1 MEKMGVGEDLRALAN
16 SIIDS
21 YELRVRTVSTLI
33 NQAYQL
39 LKSFQTEIE
48 DMIAGLRDNLAGAE
62 SLRKKDFDHMISDV
76 IERRRQREEEA
87 EQTLKS
93 FQEEEGEMIS
103 RLREIILRGN
113 SSSLED
119 NIKAIKEDIFKR
131 QKEREK
137 KIIKTLQCFQIE
149 QEELRVALKKLLSKG
164 EGVKIKDLR
173 IVLNSLRTRQSDR
186 DAELIKMLEEFEV
199 VRGKVQTQWQ
209 TVERVSG

>member
-1 MEKMGVGEDLRALAN
+1 MGVGEDLRALAN

-39 LKSFQTEIE
+39 LKSFQIEIE
-48 DMIAGLRDNLAGAE
+48 NMIAGLRDNLARAE
-62 SLRKKDFDHMISDV
+62 SLRKKDFDQMISDV

-87 EQTLKS
+87 GETLKR

-119 NIKAIKEDIFKR
+119 IKAIKEDIFKR
-131 QKEREK
+131 QKEREN

-164 EGVKIKDLR
+164 ERVKIKDLR
-173 IVLNSLRTRQSDR
+173 IMLKSLSTRQIDR
-186 DAELIKMLEEFEV
+186 DTELIKMLEEFEV
-199 VRGKVQTQWQ
+199 VRGRVQTQWQ
-209 TVERVSG
+209 AVSRVSG

>member
-1 MEKMGVGEDLRALAN
+1 MGVGEDLRALAN

-21 YELRVRTVSTLI
+21 YELRVRTVSALI

-39 LKSFQTEIE
+39 LKSFETEIE
-48 DMIAGLRDNLAGAE
+48 DMIAGLRDNLAGVE

-87 EQTLKS
+87 EQTLKR
-93 FQEEEGEMIS
+93 FREEEGEMIS

-164 EGVKIKDLR
+164 EGVKIRDLR
-173 IVLNSLRTRQSDR
+173 ITLRSLRTRQSDR

-209 TVERVSG
+209 AVERVSG

>member
-1 MEKMGVGEDLRALAN
+1 MGVGEDLRALAN

-87 EQTLKS
+87 EQTLNR
-93 FQEEEGEMIS
+93 FREEEGEMVS
-103 RLREIILRGN
+103 RLREIVLRGN

-119 NIKAIKEDIFKR
+119 IKAIKEDIFKR

-149 QEELRVALKKLLSKG
+149 QEELKVALKKLLSKG

-173 IVLNSLRTRQSDR
+173 IVLNSLRTRQNDR
-186 DAELIKMLEEFEV
+186 DAELTSMLDDFELIRDRV
-199 VRGKVQTQWQ
+199 KTQWQ
-209 TVERVSG
+209 SVSRVSSH

>member
-1 MEKMGVGEDLRALAN
+1 MGVGEDLRTLAN

-39 LKSFQTEIE
+39 LKSFETEIE
-48 DMIAGLRDNLAGAE
+48 DMIAGLRDNLAGVE

-87 EQTLKS
+87 GETLKR
-93 FQEEEGEMIS
+93 FQEEEGEMIG

-119 NIKAIKEDIFKR
+119 IEDIKAIKEDIFKR
-131 QKEREK
+131 QKEREN

-164 EGVKIKDLR
+164 EGVKIRDLR
-173 IVLNSLRTRQSDR
+173 ITLRSLRARQSDR
-186 DAELIKMLEEFEV
+186 DAELIKMLEEFEI

-209 TVERVSG
+209 AVSRVSG

>member
-1 MEKMGVGEDLRALAN
+1 MGVGEDLRALAN

-21 YELRVRTVSTLI
+21 YELRVRTVSALI

-209 TVERVSG
+209 TVERASN

>member
-1 MEKMGVGEDLRALAN
+1 MGVGEDLRALAN

-39 LKSFQTEIE
+39 LKSFQIEIE
-48 DMIAGLRDNLAGAE
+48 NMIAGLRDNLARAE
-62 SLRKKDFDHMISDV
+62 SLRKKDFDQMISDV

-87 EQTLKS
+87 GETLKR

-119 NIKAIKEDIFKR
+119 IKAIKEDIFKR
-131 QKEREK
+131 QKEREN

-173 IVLNSLRTRQSDR
+173 ITLRSLRTRQSDR

-209 TVERVSG
+209 TVERVSGQ

>member
-1 MEKMGVGEDLRALAN
+1 MGVGEDLRALAN

>member
-1 MEKMGVGEDLRALAN
+1 MGVGEDLRTLAN

>member
-1 MEKMGVGEDLRALAN
+1 MGVGEDLRALAN

-21 YELRVRTVSTLI
+21 YELRVRTVSALI

-39 LKSFQTEIE
+39 LKSFETEIE
-48 DMIAGLRDNLAGAE
+48 DMIAGLRDNLAGVE

-87 EQTLKS
+87 EQTLKR
-93 FQEEEGEMIS
+93 FREEEGEMIS
-103 RLREIILRGN
+103 RLREIVLRGN

-164 EGVKIKDLR
+164 EGVKIRDLR
-173 IVLNSLRTRQSDR
+173 ITLRSLRTRQSDR

>member
-1 MEKMGVGEDLRALAN
+1 MGVGEDLRALAN

-21 YELRVRTVSTLI
+21 YELRVRTVSALI

-39 LKSFQTEIE
+39 LKSFETEIE
-48 DMIAGLRDNLAGAE
+48 DMIAGLRDNLAGVE

-87 EQTLKS
+87 EQTLKR
-93 FQEEEGEMIS
+93 FREEEGEMIS
-103 RLREIILRGN
+103 RLREIVLRGN

-137 KIIKTLQCFQIE
+137 KIITTLQCFQIE

-164 EGVKIKDLR
+164 EGLKIKDLR
-173 IVLNSLRTRQSDR
+173 IMLRSLRTRQSDR

-209 TVERVSG
+209 AVSRVSG

>member
-1 MEKMGVGEDLRALAN
+1 MGVGEDLRTLAN

-21 YELRVRTVSTLI
+21 YELRVRTVSALI